1 MTCTVCDTTGMTG
14 MTGMTGSTHADGTSL
29 CMLLNTSSPETVI

>member
-1 MTCTVCDTTGMTG
+1 MTCTVCDT
-14 MTGMTGSTHADGTSL
+14 TGMTGSTHADGTSL